1 MHEML
6 HAITEEAISRNDDL
20 YKEIDKLRKQVI
32 KELGNNAKD
41 YGLTSV
47 YEFMAEL
54 SNMEFVEKLKN
65 IKTEKKITFFEW
77 IRSIVNELAR
87 RILRFAA

>member
-1 MHEML
+1 ML

-20 YKEIDKLRKQVI
+20 YKEINKLRKQVI
-32 KELGNNAKD
+32 KALGDDAKD

-65 IKTEKKITFFEW
+65 IKTEKKIIFFEW